1 MQNINQIRVSKGII
15 GFTTACIKVKVS
27 SRAIIKY
34 ICHKV
39 PISSADVN

>member
-1 MQNINQIRVSKGII
+1 MQNINEMLI